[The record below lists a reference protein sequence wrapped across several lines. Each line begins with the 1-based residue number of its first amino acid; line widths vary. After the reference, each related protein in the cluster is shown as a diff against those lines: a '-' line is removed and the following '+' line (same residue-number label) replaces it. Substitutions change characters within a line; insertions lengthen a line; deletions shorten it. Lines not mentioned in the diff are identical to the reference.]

1 MGIHKNQ
8 RGKWIAQVY
17 DPDSRRMRHVGSFDT
32 RREAQDAEAKHRT
45 LRLGPSVTVGE
56 FAERWMTDYAQT
68 RPKASTRKHNQERV
82 ARFATSYGSKRM
94 SAIDRRTARAWALEH
109 PGELSALRAMFTD
122 ALNDDLVPSNPFAG
136 LGLRQKRAKR
146 DLAPDWLTEADVLT
160 LADTALDVHDEI
172 NGQIVRAAILTS
184 AYTGIRPGE
193 LFALEAR
200 DVLDGEL
207 MVERAISS
215 STKEIGAPKNGK
227 ARRIVLPR
235 VAAEAIATMPRL
247 HDRLLF
253 TSPSGRQLYLSAWHA
268 QWNPVRQAFK
278 TRTGHDG
285 KLAYYELR
293 HWAAT
298 HMIQLGLSA
307 SDVGYQLGH
316 VDGILVMNTYSHPSE
331 AQARDRIRDALD
343 NRRAA

>member
-1 MGIHKNQ
+1 MAVHKND

-17 DPDSRRMRHVGSFDT
+17 DPETRRMRHVGSYDT
-32 RREAQDAEAKHRT
+32 KRDALDAEAKHRT
-45 LRLGPSVTVGE
+45 LKLGPSVTVGE
-56 FAERWMTDYAQT
+56 FAERWMIDYAAT

-82 ARFATSYGSKRM
+82 KRFAATYGSRRM

-122 ALNDDLVPSNPFAG
+122 ALNDDLVPANPFAG

-146 DLAPDWLTEADVLT
+146 DLAPDWLKESDITL
-160 LADTALDVHDEI
+160 LADLALEVSDEI
-172 NGQIVRAAILTS
+172 TGQIVRAAILTS
-184 AYTGIRPGE
+184 AYTGVRPGE
-193 LFALEAR
+193 LFALEAG

-207 MVERAISS
+207 MVSKAISS
-215 STKEIGAPKNGK
+215 STKEIGPPKNGK
-227 ARRIVLPR
+227 PRRIVLPS
-235 VAAEAIATMPRL
+235 VAQDAITTMPRL

-253 TSPSGRQLYLSAWHA
+253 TGPSGRQLYLSAWHNL
-268 QWNPVRQAFK
+268 WNPVRNAFK
-278 TRTGHDG
+278 ARTGHEG

-298 HMIQLGLSA
+298 HMIQLGLSP

-331 AQARDRIRDALD
+331 QQARDRIRRALD
-343 NRRAA
+343 NREAA